1 MNLQS
6 IMNKFTDVT
15 GSLNNSGQDQSSELG
30 QLSSLLPGGLAG
42 GAAAGGLMAL
52 LVSNKSARKF
62 AGTAASFGGAALL
75 GGLAYKA
82 YNNWQ
87 HGKEHGD
94 IKSDNNIVSKDI
106 MSADYQLTLVK
117 AMIAAAK
124 ADGHIDQ
131 EEQKRIF
138 EAIEK
143 MELNSESKAMIF
155 DLLQKPISVS
165 EIAGGVS
172 SMEQKTELYL
182 VSCMIIDPDHPD
194 EEAHLDKL
202 AGVLDL
208 PPGLVQYLQA
218 QAQQTMSNV

>member
-6 IMNKFTDVT
+6 IMNKLTDVT
-15 GSLNNSGQDQSSELG
+15 SHVNVSGQQQGSKLAQFSSF
-30 QLSSLLPGGLAG
+30 LPGGLAG

-87 HGKEHGD
+87 HGKEYSD
-94 IKSDNNIVSKDI
+94 VNSDNNIVSEDI
-106 MSADYQLTLVK
+106 LSADYQLTLVK

-124 ADGHIDQ
+124 ADGHIDT

-143 MELNSESKAMIF
+143 MDLDAESKATIF
-155 DLLQKPISVS
+155 DLLQKPISLS
-165 EIAGGVS
+165 EIAGGAT

-194 EEAHLDKL
+194 EVVHLAKL
-202 AGVLDL
+202 AAVLDL
-208 PPGLVQYLQA
+208 PPGLAQYLQSKA
-218 QAQQTMSNV
+218 EDSMVSA

>member
-15 GSLNNSGQDQSSELG
+15 SNLNVNGQEQTSKFG
-30 QLSSLLPGGLAG
+30 QLSSFMPGGLAG

-52 LVSNKSARKF
+52 LVSNKSARKM

-87 HGKEHGD
+87 HGKEHD
-94 IKSDNNIVSKDI
+94 DRKSHNNIVSEDI
-106 MSADYQLTLVK
+106 MSVDYQLTLVK

-124 ADGHIDQ
+124 ADGHIDP

-138 EAIEK
+138 EALEK
-143 MELNSESKAMIF
+143 MDLDSESKATIF
-155 DLLQKPISVS
+155 DLLHKPISMS
-165 EIAGGVS
+165 EIAGGAIT
-172 SMEQKTELYL
+172 MEQKTELYL

-194 EEAHLDKL
+194 EVAHLAKL
-202 AGVLDL
+202 AAVLDL
-208 PPGLVQYLQA
+208 PPGLAKYLQTRA
-218 QAQQTMSNV
+218 EHSMING